1 MTSFALSQILVGF
14 ALCSDIL
21 SFQFKNRKHVII
33 CLLISCT
40 LISSHFMLLG
50 HWTAAG
56 LGIVAAIRFAISLFS
71 TSRKLMYLF
80 VGATWITSFVTYEGL
95 LSILGC
101 AGGTLG
107 AIAAFC
113 KEDKKLRQTMFACTC
128 FWIIHNIIAGSPAA
142 VILEIFF
149 ASSNIIGYYR
159 YYIRP
164 QKQVLAP

>member
-1 MTSFALSQILVGF
+1 MSSFALSQILVGF

-40 LISSHFMLLG
+40 LISSHFMILG
-50 HWTAAG
+50 HWTAAC
-56 LGIVAAIRFAISLFS
+56 LGIVAAIRFTTSLFS

-80 VGATWITSFVTYEGL
+80 VGATWIVSFFTYEGF

-101 AGGTLG
+101 TGGTFG
-107 AIAAFC
+107 TIAAFC
-113 KEDKKLRQTMFACTC
+113 KEDKQLRQMMFAGTC
-128 FWIIHNIIAGSPAA
+128 LWIIHNLFAGSPAA

-149 ASSNIIGYYR
+149 ASSNVIGYYR
-159 YYIRP
+159 FYIRP
-164 QKQVLAP
+164 QKQVLMP